1 MTEELGPLLVAP
13 RQYLDVRNRIRD
25 ALGFPNERRALLI
38 GVDGLDGASKSSLA
52 AWLSW
57 QLEMPA
63 IHLDIY
69 IVRDTDPLAFRSDH
83 LKAAVDSCLGM
94 GRPVIVEGVLLLD
107 VLDSIGRRPDFLAFV
122 EKEDRS
128 DSNMRKQVPPYLNRR
143 RPREGAD
150 WVLEWSSAEHDVKVA
165 RAHLR
170 SIE

>member
-25 ALGFPNERRALLI
+25 ALGFPNERRPLLI
-38 GVDGLDGASKSSLA
+38 GVDGLDGAGKSSLA

-63 IHLDIY
+63 IHLDLY
-69 IVRDTDPLAFRSDH
+69 IIRDTEPLAFRSDH

-94 GRPVIVEGVLLLD
+94 GRPVIVEGVMLLD
-107 VLDSIGRRPDFLAFV
+107 VLGSVGRRPDFLVFV
-122 EKEDRS
+122 DKEDRN
-128 DSNMRKQVPPYLNRR
+128 DSNMRKQVPPYLKRR

-150 WVLEWSSAEHDVKVA
+150 WVLEWSSAEHDAKVA